1 MKCESCNIN
10 DFEVE
15 QLADEGQKPYRL
27 CRPCLYRLVK
37 KALRP
42 LEFFNL
48 TAIHGHS
55 FYLQDDF
62 YNFQTGEATQP
73 DIEVLHPDKFP
84 FPDFEKIKNNL
95 DRLIDFAFVDYFTDD
110 YVIKQLR
117 QFDKN
122 QTLNAIDKKVKYNR
136 AINYKAYEVVGKI
149 IGKEAKNWLKNEWVN
164 RQENELLIFAEAI
177 SKCFDFDEAFETLI
191 NEIESKDD
199 KNLSENIS
207 ALLYFQSDKTLD
219 WLEKVIH
226 RTNNISTNWGTLA
239 ATSKCSW
246 VKADKWLTVG
256 RPLSLVAIDALLF
269 CTTTGDR
276 QNQAFWL
283 QQNPPKLTD
292 SPRPEIIANKLKDY
306 LLKDNVPRTK
316 NAINKIIDN
325 IFQVTE

>member
-27 CRPCLYRLVK
+27 CRPCFDRLLN

-48 TAIHGHS
+48 TAIHGHGS
-55 FYLQDDF
+55 YLHDDF
-62 YNFQTGEATQP
+62 YDYETGEATQP
-73 DIEVLHPDKFP
+73 NIAVLESNKFP

-95 DRLIDFAFVDYFTDD
+95 DRLIDFAFVQYFTED
-110 YVIKQLR
+110 YVIKQLK

-122 QTLNAIDKKVKYNR
+122 ETLKTIDKKVKYNR
-136 AINYKAYEVVGKI
+136 AINYKAYEIVGKVVGE
-149 IGKEAKNWLKNEWVN
+149 EAKDWLKNEWAN

-177 SKCFDFDEAFETLI
+177 SKCFDLDEAFEILT

-219 WLEKVIH
+219 WIEKVIH
-226 RTNNISTNWGTLA
+226 MTNNISTSWGTLA
-239 ATSKCSW
+239 AASKFSW
-246 VKADKWLTVG
+246 FRADKWLSLG

-292 SPRPEIIANKLKDY
+292 NPRPEIIANKLKDY
-306 LLKDNVPRTK
+306 LSKDNVPRTK

>member
-15 QLADEGQKPYRL
+15 QLADEGQKTYRL
-27 CRPCLYRLVK
+27 CKRCLDRLLN

-55 FYLQDDF
+55 FYLHDDF
-62 YNFQTGEATQP
+62 YEYETGEATQP
-73 DIEVLHPDKFP
+73 DIEVLQPDKFP
-84 FPDFEKIKNNL
+84 FPDFEQIKNNL
-95 DRLIDFAFVDYFTDD
+95 DRLIDFAFVQYFIDD
-110 YVIKQLR
+110 NVIKQLK

-122 QTLNAIDKKVKYNR
+122 ETLKAIDKKVKYNR
-136 AINYKAYEVVGKI
+136 AINYKAYEIVGKV
-149 IGKEAKNWLKNEWVN
+149 IGREAKDWLKNEWAN

-177 SKCFDFDEAFETLI
+177 SKCFDFDEAFATLT
-191 NEIESKDD
+191 NKIESKDN
-199 KNLSENIS
+199 KYLSDNIS

-219 WLEKVIH
+219 WIEKIIY
-226 RTNNISTNWGTLA
+226 RTNSISTNWGTLS
-239 ATSKCSW
+239 ATSQFSW
-246 VKADKWLTVG
+246 VRADKWLSVG
-256 RPLSLVAIDALLF
+256 RPLSLIAIDALLF

-292 SPRPEIIANKLKDY
+292 NPRPEIIANKLKDY
-306 LLKDNVPRTK
+306 LSKDNVPRTK